1 MRTSVRC
8 QELGVS
14 RRHSRESGNPASM
27 DARLRGH
34 DRSRVILRGLELV
47 FFLVTCHLS
56 LVTAAIAATHVTG
69 SYDLGASPRVMATV
83 GGTPEYGMVFAQRN
97 KAVTYG
103 GVEYG
108 PSIVKGYLNASGQL
122 NDGAGNLWLDLIP
135 NAGSVPSDSYYVVT
149 INIQGRVHAEIW
161 VVPDV
166 ATVAAEAVRQV
177 QPPGATGNALDL
189 ANATGLLGLAHGGT
203 NQSGWTAA
211 RCVRVNNAGNAL
223 ESAAADCGTGG
234 GSAPL
239 ASPTVSGTV
248 KIDTTAADPVVY
260 LKTSADTLLA
270 GKASSVH
277 THSESDVTSLT
288 TDLAGKVPTTR
299 NIATASPLAGGGALS
314 TDLTLSCPT
323 CEVTGN
329 KNAASGYAGLT
340 AASKL
345 NAAQGQEVWS
355 ATDLT
360 DYSATSGSGA
370 TALKATISAPAD
382 AQCLVWNAGSS
393 NWVNGSCAGGSSN
406 HNLLSATHPD
416 TVTASP
422 LLGGLIYANSTPAWQ
437 QLSGNTTTTKKFLTQ
452 TGNGSVSAAPGW
464 NTIASGDLPSAV
476 VLNNQANTYTAGQ
489 KQTFQN
495 SATTAGLN
503 LASSADPSSPA
514 QGDLWINTSDL
525 KFRGASATQT
535 VERQA
540 NKDVASGYAGLTAS
554 TKLNAAQGQEVWSVT
569 DLTDYAGTSGSGST
583 AIKSTITS
591 PATSDILTWNGSN
604 WINQAPSGGSNHNLL
619 STTHPDT
626 DAASVVLGDLLTGNS
641 TPHWQRIAGNVTT
654 TKKFLSQTGN
664 GSVSALPSWLQ
675 PASSDLSD
683 GSSLVKNNASNTWST
698 GTQDL
703 SGATATL
710 PVKAGTTAGAPATC
724 TANKE
729 LYIKTDASPAGQQV
743 FICNGT
749 GNGWNLVGDGGGA
762 GGGDNIT
769 VNSAAVSDANFND
782 STPAAESGYINVK
795 WQKDVSS
802 PANISAE
809 IPLATSSVAGAVST
823 TAQTL
828 AGIKTFNNDLQIS
841 TDGSSTTTP
850 RVGAFVNLSSG
861 EAARFQFGDPANAFQ
876 LRYAGRMQI
885 YSYWGLELLGSRQTA
900 EPSFVLGDVSDPGVS
915 ILNTVAAVP
924 ALAVKGAASQSGD
937 LTTWQ
942 DSAATTKAQ
951 VKSDGAINSAVGYQV
966 AGAAPSGQILI
977 GNGTNYV
984 PSNFVRSIT
993 YIAGGDNASAVLT
1006 DADDQAGFW
1015 VNDLDRTYRIT
1026 RVWVQSDGGT
1036 PSINL
1041 QRDDGS
1047 AANILSSNLSAATG
1061 NGACADSSGSSMTI
1075 RGTSITCSNTIA
1087 SGERDVTLGNAINFV
1102 MATAGGTA
1110 KRVTVN
1116 IQLVAQ

>member
-1 MRTSVRC
+1 M
-8 QELGVS
+8 L
-14 RRHSRESGNPASM
+14 RR
-27 DARLRGH
+27 
-34 DRSRVILRGLELV
+34 
-47 FFLVTCHLS
+47 
-56 LVTAAIAATHVTG
+56 
-69 SYDLGASPRVMATV
+69 
-83 GGTPEYGMVFAQRN
+83 
-97 KAVTYG
+97 
-103 GVEYG
+103 
-108 PSIVKGYLNASGQL
+108 
-122 NDGAGNLWLDLIP
+122 
-135 NAGSVPSDSYYVVT
+135 
-149 INIQGRVHAEIW
+149 
-161 VVPDV
+161 
-166 ATVAAEAVRQV
+166 
-177 QPPGATGNALDL
+177 
-189 ANATGLLGLAHGGT
+189 
-203 NQSGWTAA
+203 
-211 RCVRVNNAGNAL
+211 
-223 ESAAADCGTGG
+223 
-234 GSAPL
+234 
-239 ASPTVSGTV
+239 
-248 KIDTTAADPVVY
+248 
-260 LKTSADTLLA
+260 
-270 GKASSVH
+270 
-277 THSESDVTSLT
+277 
-288 TDLAGKVPTTR
+288 
-299 NIATASPLAGGGALS
+299 
-314 TDLTLSCPT
+314 
-323 CEVTGN
+323 
-329 KNAASGYAGLT
+329 
-340 AASKL
+340 
-345 NAAQGQEVWS
+345 
-355 ATDLT
+355 
-360 DYSATSGSGA
+360 
-370 TALKATISAPAD
+370 
-382 AQCLVWNAGSS
+382 
-393 NWVNGSCAGGSSN
+393 
-406 HNLLSATHPD
+406 
-416 TVTASP
+416 
-422 LLGGLIYANSTPAWQ
+422 
-437 QLSGNTTTTKKFLTQ
+437 
-452 TGNGSVSAAPGW
+452 
-464 NTIASGDLPSAV
+464 
-476 VLNNQANTYTAGQ
+476 
-489 KQTFQN
+489 
-495 SATTAGLN
+495 
-503 LASSADPSSPA
+503 
-514 QGDLWINTSDL
+514 
-525 KFRGASATQT
+525 
-535 VERQA
+535 
-540 NKDVASGYAGLTAS
+540 
-554 TKLNAAQGQEVWSVT
+554 VWSVT

-876 LRYAGRMQI
+876 LRYGGRMQI